1 MMVAGA
7 LVSVGLVGGLF
18 TARWG
23 LSHLLVFLVV
33 GMAAGVDGPLGL
45 PFSEFSLAFGV
56 GNMALAVILL
66 DGGLRTPVA
75 TLKRAAAPALL
86 LATVGVLLTTGLVAA
101 VAVQWLGMDWRHGA
115 LLGAIVSSTDAAAVF
130 SQLARSGVKL
140 PEKLAATLE
149 VESGLNDP
157 LAVFLTLALIGTIGP
172 GHGEGAL
179 ASLAARQFGLAALI
193 GPACGL
199 GMAALLKR
207 LPLADDHQGLTALL
221 LTSSG
226 VMLYGIAAFFDGS
239 GLLAI
244 YLYGIAVA
252 HRAPRQVRP
261 AMLALNGYTWLSEA
275 VMFLLLGLLVTPHE
289 VARFAVPG
297 LVVAAA
303 LMLVARPVAVAC
315 CLTPLGVPWRQQ
327 LLVGWVGLRGAV
339 PIVLALYP
347 VLSGVPQAY
356 LFFDLAL
363 VVVVCSMLLQST
375 TVGPLARRLG
385 LAQRPG
391 RPAAA
396 QAGAAAAAAGIGATE
411 AAAAACSSC
420 AAAASLS
427 TTAGGSRKG

>member
-1 MMVAGA
+1 MNAPFVVMMLAGA
-7 LVSVGLVGGLF
+7 LVCVGLVGGLF

-23 LSHLLVFLVV
+23 LSHLLVFLAV

-75 TLKRAAAPALL
+75 TLRRAALPALL
-86 LATVGVLLTTGLVAA
+86 LATVGVLLTTALVAL
-101 VAVQWLGMDWRHGA
+101 VAVHWLAMDWRHGA

-130 SQLARSGVKL
+130 SQLSRSGVKL
-140 PEKLAATLE
+140 PEQLSATLE

-157 LAVFLTLALIGTIGP
+157 LAVFLTLALIGAIGP
-172 GHGEGAL
+172 GHAEGEL
-179 ASLAARQFGLAALI
+179 ASLAARQFGLAVVL
-193 GPACGL
+193 GPAVGL
-199 GMAALLKR
+199 STAALLKR

-221 LTSSG
+221 LTSTG
-226 VMLYGIAAFFDGS
+226 VMLYGVTSFFEGS

-244 YLYGIAVA
+244 YLFGICVA

-315 CLTPLGVPWRQQ
+315 CLTPLRVPWRQQ

-356 LFFDLAL
+356 LFFDIAL

-375 TVGPLARRLG
+375 TLGPLARGLG
-385 LAQRPG
+385 LAREQATG
-391 RPAAA
+391 RAQPAATD
-396 QAGAAAAAAGIGATE
+396 AAAAPRSSRAAT
-411 AAAAACSSC
+411 
-420 AAAASLS
+420 ASFD